1 MAQVQLA
8 DVFQRPEFSQTVQE
22 AQVVKNAFVMSGVMA
37 ADPELAAACRGTSAA
52 GERVGVA
59 PLGLAEPTYGT
70 DDPTDK
76 LTFGKIENQTHKW
89 RRATRSAGWS
99 AMNLAQ
105 AMAYNDP
112 FKGVTNQ
119 IGTYWATDVQKRLI
133 NSAVGLYNLNAAG
146 DGDLIENVATDAAGA
161 ITDAE
166 RASALNFLAAL
177 ELKGDMDNIIA
188 VAMHSTVFYGLR
200 KMRALVE
207 QHDPVS
213 NTTFETFEGKRVIV
227 DNGLPVV
234 KGTNR
239 PTFTSILFGAGAV
252 RSGEGNP
259 PTIRDTEFDR
269 DPTAGNGTGQDFW
282 ITRRTDIIMP
292 VGFSFTGSPG
302 TGIAGQFATYAELQS
317 AANWEQIWD
326 SKNIPMSFLLT
337 NA

>member
-8 DVFQRPEFSQTVQE
+8 DIFQAPEFSKAVQE
-22 AQVVKNAFVMSGVMA
+22 AQVVKNAFAMSGVMA

-52 GERVGVA
+52 GERVGIT

-70 DDPTDK
+70 DNPTDQ
-76 LTFGKIENQTHKW
+76 LTFGKIENQTHLW

-112 FKGVTNQ
+112 FKGVSAQ
-119 IGTYWATDVQKRLI
+119 VGTYWATDVQKRLI
-133 NSAVGLYNLNAAG
+133 NSAVGIYNLNAAG
-146 DGDLIENVATDAAGA
+146 TGDLIKNVATDAAGA

-177 ELKGDMDNIIA
+177 ELKGDMDNIAAI
-188 VAMHSTVFYGLR
+188 AMHSTVYYGLR

-213 NTTFETFEGKRVIV
+213 NTSFETFEGKRVIV
-227 DNGLPVV
+227 DDGLPVV
-234 KGTNR
+234 QGTNR
-239 PTFTSILFGAGAV
+239 PTFTSILFGAGAM

-269 DPTAGNGTGQDFW
+269 DPKAGNGTGQDFW

-292 VGFSFTGSPG
+292 VGFSFKGSPG
-302 TGIAGQFATYAELQS
+302 SGIAGQFATYAELQS

-326 SKNIPMSFLLT
+326 SKNVAMSFLVT
-337 NA
+337 NG